1 MGIDLKL
8 DEVDYYQDALGNI
21 IPFAKGTDLKIVE
34 QELQK
39 SDPDYQKY
47 YNEFLEIPGIENI
60 PTFPEYKKILQQ
72 KSEKQQRKESRSL
85 TEKAIGV
92 AETGTTLATGALTTL
107 LSPLVW
113 FGETLKDAATGED
126 IIPFD
131 KAFGQITEAG
141 TYVPRT
147 EAGQEYIS
155 DVGRALEKSKI
166 EGGIGLPIYGRTM
179 PLNIRSVLP
188 QKIQSTFKQ
197 PGQPGVMS
205 QFAGLTTGTGGQA
218 IRNAFDIGLKGAK
231 EEVDAFSNAIKGNV
245 PAQQTVNK
253 AKSALDKIRNT
264 ISLEYRA
271 NKANLTKDKSVIG
284 FDDIDSSLEKIS
296 SAGQFKGQ
304 VTKESTQEI
313 QQKITKI
320 VNDWKKLDP
329 QEYHTPEGFDALKQK
344 IGDFYETTK
353 PGTSE
358 RNVVNQVYNS
368 IGDTIRKNAPIYD
381 EMMSDYAAGK
391 NLIREIED
399 TFSLKEGKPTDT
411 QFRKLQSVLRS
422 NVNTNFGER
431 FNLAQK
437 LNELEPTLFPEITG
451 QTLNPLAPSGIQR
464 AVGGANLLAQAGNV
478 LTGGATIPLEYL
490 LTLPAQSPRFMGNV
504 AYRSGQTAGLLR
516 DLGGAINKAI
526 IDPSKNL
533 PELLQPSTVGL
544 ISTGLQ

>member
-1 MGIDLKL
+1 MAIDLQA
-8 DEVDYYQDALGNI
+8 DELDYYQDAQGNYVGF
-21 IPFAKGTDLKIVE
+21 PKGTDVKIIE
-34 QELQK
+34 QQLQQ
-39 SDPDYQKY
+39 SDPDYRAYQSNY
-47 YNEFLEIPGIENI
+47 LDIPGAENI
-60 PTFPEYKKILQQ
+60 PTFPEFKQQIQQQ
-72 KSEKQQRKESRSL
+72 KQKQKEVESRGVGEKLVGAGEAGLSL
-85 TEKAIGV
+85 VSSV
-92 AETGTTLATGALTTL
+92 ASGAA
-107 LSPLVW
+107 SPFVW
-113 FGETLKDAATGED
+113 FGESIKDMATGQPVVSFEEAM
-126 IIPFD
+126 P
-131 KAFGQITEAG
+131 QIVEAG
-141 TYVPRT
+141 TYQPRT
-147 EAGQEYIS
+147 EVGQEYLK
-155 DVGRALEKSKI
+155 DVGSAISESKI
-166 EGGIGLPIYGRTM
+166 EGAVGLPFVGKTM
-179 PLNIRSVLP
+179 PANISSILP
-188 QKIQSTFKQ
+188 KKTTLPKQ
-197 PGQPGVMS
+197 PGKPGVVS
-205 QFAGLTTGTGGQA
+205 EFAGLTTGTGGQA
-218 IRNAFDIGLKGAK
+218 MRNAFDIGLKGAK
-231 EEVDAFSNAIKGNV
+231 EEVDAFTNAIKGNV

-253 AKSALDKIRNT
+253 AKSALDKIKST

-271 NKANLTKDKSVIG
+271 NKANLKKDKSIIG
-284 FDDIDSSLEKIS
+284 FDDIDESLEKIS

-304 VTKESTQEI
+304 AIKESTQEI

-329 QEYHTPEGFDALKQK
+329 AEYHTPEGFDALKQK

-431 FNLAQK
+431 FNLAQR

-478 LTGGATIPLEYL
+478 ITGGASIPLEYL
-490 LTLPAQSPRFMGNV
+490 LTLPAQSPRVMGNI
-504 AYRSGQTAGLLR
+504 AYRAGQTSGLLR
-516 DLGGAINKAI
+516 DAGGAFNRAI

-533 PELLQPSTVGL
+533 TGLLQPSAAGFVGM
-544 ISTGLQ
+544 TNE